1 MDTPNATQSDYKK
14 MGLAVNDVAGM
25 QKLESLAK
33 NKVKVPL
40 KRDEKDTGFANINRL
55 DETNTYL
62 T

>member
-1 MDTPNATQSDYKK
+1 

-25 QKLESLAK
+25 QKLESMSK

-40 KRDEKDTGFANINRL
+40 KRDEKDTGFQNINRL
-55 DETNTYL
+55 DETNEYL